1 MAVDSIKGDI
11 SLADGNG
18 SAGPAT
24 IMVNT
29 NGYQSIGLDSL
40 VENSYKWVVEM
51 YDENG
56 DLRGVVSSDSANASR
71 TARVNP
77 PDGGNQYGNAMW
89 FRQLVPVEEVGPGD
103 RWVIYGWQGT
113 PETDEYPPDREY
125 LN

>member
-1 MAVDSIKGDI
+1 MDGIRGDI

-51 YDENG
+51 YDKNG
-56 DLRGVVSSDSANASR
+56 RLQGVVASDSPNASR
-71 TARVNP
+71 TGRVNP
-77 PDGGNQYGNAMW
+77 PDGGNQYGNAIW
-89 FRQLVPVEEVGPGD
+89 FRRLVPEEKVSSGAK
-103 RWVIYGWQGT
+103 WIVYGWKDAPT
-113 PETDEYPPDREY
+113 TDDYPPEREY
-125 LN
+125 IQ